1 MCLPIGRRVQG
12 VIHDRRSDVRGTS
25 VLERFD
31 DLDHKHMCLTWS
43 LTASKTL
50 LHREEWYPPA
60 PARSKFNASK
70 RGSGRR
76 GSTRSTHTPV

>member
-31 DLDHKHMCLTWS
+31 DLDHKHMLPDLVS
-43 LTASKTL
+43 DGIENLTAS
-50 LHREEWYPPA
+50 
-60 PARSKFNASK
+60 
-70 RGSGRR
+70 
-76 GSTRSTHTPV
+76 